1 MSVAAISNKGGGGG
15 SGGLELIG
23 QYTGNQ
29 TIDVSSYLNSGD
41 TADNFLIELVSAN
54 TQSTA
59 FASENGLYNARYDG
73 CTPVKTLT
81 GTSLALTGLECSVRL
96 RVKATAAT
104 VKSATADI
112 TYNLYHIST
121 R

>member
-1 MSVAAISNKGGGGG
+1 MIATIDNKISGG

-54 TQSTA
+54 RQSTTYQA
-59 FASENGLYNARYDG
+59 DESVYARYDG
-73 CTPVKTLT
+73 CTLVKTLT
-81 GTSLALTGLECSVRL
+81 GTSLDLTGLECLVRL
-96 RVKATAAT
+96 RARANTKDWQTATAN
-104 VKSATADI
+104 I
-112 TYNLYHIST
+112 TYNLYHI
-121 R
+121 